1 VWVKIGDFGLAKS
14 VKGDTMLRTDISGFY
29 TAPEAMGM
37 SNSSETSE
45 YTNAVDIWSLGCI
58 SHKMLTQVMPFS
70 RLCILFEYYERRV
83 EFPRTIMLSKNI
95 GTQGIGFVERML
107 ASVPSSRPT
116 AEEALG
122 HEWLLADDEEAME
135 PDNEVPTDQIMPD
148 RPATLD
154 TGTLGGTLLPY
165 TRGEMKA
172 GTSTEDVLPI
182 LCPFLRSDE
191 NIGLL
196 TKRTKLSEKVAQIS
210 PIGKAFLP

>member
-1 VWVKIGDFGLAKS
+1 
-14 VKGDTMLRTDISGFY
+14 MLRTDITGFY

-95 GTQGIGFVERML
+95 STQGIGFVERML
-107 ASVPSSRPT
+107 ASVPSSRPA

-135 PDNEVPTDQIMPD
+135 PDNEVPTDQCLIGRLPPT
-148 RPATLD
+148 PAMWV
-154 TGTLGGTLLPY
+154 GRSCR
-165 TRGEMKA
+165 TRGGQLEQ
-172 GTSTEDVLPI
+172 
-182 LCPFLRSDE
+182 
-191 NIGLL
+191 GLL
-196 TKRTKLSEKVAQIS
+196 LMSSQSCVLSCEVMRTS
-210 PIGKAFLP
+210 GY